1 MEYDPLLSKLIT
13 WGSTRV
19 EAIRRMYRALTEYRI
34 HGIKTTIPFFKR
46 LLFHPEFI
54 KGNYNTH
61 FIEEMNREITK
72 SSQEEIEAALIAAGI
87 HMFIENKY
95 ASIPM
100 AQVARSNW
108 KIQGRLMNIKNRF

>member
-1 MEYDPLLSKLIT
+1 
-13 WGSTRV
+13 
-19 EAIRRMYRALTEYRI
+19 
-34 HGIKTTIPFFKR
+34 
-46 LLFHPEFI
+46 
-54 KGNYNTH
+54 
-61 FIEEMNREITK
+61 MNREITK